1 MAHNLHSLS
10 LNDLGDHLDKV
21 HYMYF
26 LFTRSATLSIKIYI
40 FYFFQI
46 LFHVTSTK
54 RSSLIHLVLLK
65 FIWCLDQTAWY
76 LWNQCCVCVCCIML
90 KDFWN
95 SFIMSFFLCAVV
107 HEIWILQLFCWN
119 GVASSVMIE
128 LGWTVSDY
136 SLPTH
141 WSTSYWMDN
150 LYACTNWR
158 KKLFVPYVSADS
170 WKNTPLLAWRRLEL
184 LLRVI

>member
-10 LNDLGDHLDKV
+10 LNDLGHHLDKV
-21 HYMYF
+21 LYMYF

-46 LFHVTSTK
+46 LFHVTSAK

-107 HEIWILQLFCWN
+107 PSVILLKWCGQLCHDRIRLDCLWLLSPHSLEYILLNGQFVCVYKLKKKAFWALCFC
-119 GVASSVMIE
+119 
-128 LGWTVSDY
+128 
-136 SLPTH
+136 
-141 WSTSYWMDN
+141 
-150 LYACTNWR
+150 R
-158 KKLFVPYVSADS
+158 
-170 WKNTPLLAWRRLEL
+170 
-184 LLRVI
+184 